1 MKSLLSILLVAI
13 VICSCNKETDQVS
26 EGSKAKLT
34 VGNFILNGF
43 PINASVSGQLI
54 TAQPVSFGNFSGSQ
68 TNPYTLFIPGFSNI
82 KLSPANQD
90 TNLLGSK
97 SNFVFGTASAFSF
110 FLFDSIDRA
119 TAYVVQDFFAPVDT
133 AAKVRFFNFVPGTN
147 KDSLTVY
154 LIRHMLI
161 GNRLDTVNLTK
172 WLTNTSNKPNQ
183 LSRVY
188 QGIDDID
195 YSGFNTN
202 VYADTAYHV
211 HIYHNK
217 TELIDSSQTIAIK
230 VSSQYSFFAIGSY
243 YYKNF
248 TDPALYKPTIKVIKN
263 Y

>member
-1 MKSLLSILLVAI
+1 MKSLFSILLVAI

-26 EGSKAKLT
+26 EGSKARLT
-34 VGNFILNGF
+34 VGNFVLSGPAVNV
-43 PINASVSGQLI
+43 SVSGQVI
-54 TAQPVSFGNFSGSQ
+54 TTTPVSFGNFSGSQ
-68 TNPYTLFIPGFSNI
+68 TSPYKLFIPGFSNI

-110 FLFDSIDRA
+110 FLFDTIGRS

-133 AAKVRFFNFVPGTN
+133 AAKVRFFNFVKGTN
-147 KDSLTVY
+147 KDSITVY

-172 WLTNTSNKPNQ
+172 WLTNSSNKPNQ

-195 YSGFNTN
+195 YSGFNTI

-217 TELIDSSQTIAIK
+217 TELIDSSQTIPIT
-230 VSSQYSFFAIGSY
+230 VSSHYSFFAIGSY
-243 YYKNF
+243 YYNNF
-248 TDPALYKPTIKVIKN
+248 ANPALYKPMVKVIKN